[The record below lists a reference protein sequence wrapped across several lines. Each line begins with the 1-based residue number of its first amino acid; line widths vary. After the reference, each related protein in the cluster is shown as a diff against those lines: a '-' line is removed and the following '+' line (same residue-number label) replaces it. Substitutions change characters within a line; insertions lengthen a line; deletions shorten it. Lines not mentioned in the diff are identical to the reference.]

1 MLVKSDGKKEEAIIN
16 QLIDSDEQLKRQHE
30 IFKAEMEFKQA
41 LIDARKANSLTQ
53 KQVSESSGYHNRL
66 LADWKR

>member
-41 LIDARKANSLTQ
+41 LID
-53 KQVSESSGYHNRL
+53 YHNRL
-66 LADWKR
+66 LADWKKVKVEHWKQLFDT

>member
-30 IFKAEMEFKQA
+30 IFKAEASTYRCEKGKFS
-41 LIDARKANSLTQ
+41 DTKAG
-53 KQVSESSGYHNRL
+53 K
-66 LADWKR
+66 

>member
-41 LIDARKANSLTQ
+41 LIDARKAKIWIITT
-53 KQVSESSGYHNRL
+53 GY
-66 LADWKR
+66 

>member
-30 IFKAEMEFKQA
+30 IFKA
-41 LIDARKANSLTQ
+41 
-53 KQVSESSGYHNRL
+53 
-66 LADWKR
+66 